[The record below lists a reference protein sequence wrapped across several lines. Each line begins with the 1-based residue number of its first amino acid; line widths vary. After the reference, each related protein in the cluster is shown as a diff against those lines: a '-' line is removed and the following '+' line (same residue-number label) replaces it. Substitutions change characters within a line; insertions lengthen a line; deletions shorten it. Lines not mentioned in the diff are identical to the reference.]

1 MKKITLKEVAAKAG
15 VSTALA
21 SYVLNNKLSA
31 RINKDTAEKIKKA
44 ASDLNYQPN
53 RIARSLKLQKTNTIG
68 LIVADIANPFASYL
82 ARIIEDEAQK
92 HDYILIIGSSDEN
105 DQKSQKLIH
114 AFTDRQVD
122 GFIITPVEHTEA
134 QVQQLIDQKI
144 PFVLLDRYFPDLKT
158 TNVTINNYNASK
170 QAVQHLLDKGRRKVG
185 IIAYK
190 TDLVHLNERVQGAVD
205 TLAEQEFATGD
216 ALMGWVN
223 INSIDEDVRQAMD
236 RFLSD
241 SVHVDAL
248 YFTSNKLAIAGLK
261 VLAQLKVKVPEQV
274 AIVSFDESD
283 AFDLFS
289 TPVTYVK
296 QPLCDMG
303 KEAVSLLINKINES
317 TDTVTHRVFDAI
329 LIPRA
334 STGHED

>member
-1 MKKITLKEVAAKAG
+1 MKKITLKDVAAKAG

-31 RINKDTAEKIKKA
+31 RIKKDTAEKIKKA
-44 ASDLNYQPN
+44 ASELNYQPN
-53 RIARSLKLQKTNTIG
+53 RIARSLKLQRTNTIG
-68 LIVADIANPFASYL
+68 LIVADIANPFSSYL

-105 DQKSQKLIH
+105 NRKSQKLID

-134 QVQQLIDQKI
+134 QVQQLIDQRI
-144 PFVLLDRYFPDLKT
+144 PFVLVDRYFPDLET
-158 TNVTINNYNASK
+158 TNVTINNYAASK
-170 QAVQHLLDKGRRKVG
+170 NAVQHLLDKGRSKIG
-185 IIAYK
+185 IVAYK
-190 TDLVHLNERVQGAVD
+190 TELVHLNERLHGATD
-205 TLAEQEFATGD
+205 TLSENQCPTGD
-216 ALMGWVN
+216 ALTGWVN
-223 INSIDEDVRQAMD
+223 IDNIDEDVSNAVKK
-236 RFLSD
+236 FLSKA
-241 SVHVDAL
+241 VNADAI

-261 VLAQLKVKVPEQV
+261 VLAQLKIKVPEQV

-289 TPVTYVK
+289 TPVTYIK
-296 QPLCDMG
+296 QPLVEMG
-303 KEAVSLLINKINES
+303 QEAVSLLIKKIKD
-317 TDTVTHRVFDAI
+317 TADTVTHSVFDAT

-334 STGHED
+334 STGVE